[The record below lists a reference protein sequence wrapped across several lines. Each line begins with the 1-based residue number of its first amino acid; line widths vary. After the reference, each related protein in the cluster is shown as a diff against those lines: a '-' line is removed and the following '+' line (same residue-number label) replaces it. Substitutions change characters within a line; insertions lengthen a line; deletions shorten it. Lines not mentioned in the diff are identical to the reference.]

1 MYQVTVPIYLAQSKK
16 KTFALNLNIYRNAH
30 FLLLNKM
37 KVKFKDHIW
46 EQLTFLPTMGG
57 VKLIYT
63 LFMGTNR
70 EADLSNICVIVDKFF
85 CDALVEAGKLPD
97 DNVNYLQSIDY
108 RFGGVDK
115 NNPRVEITLEPTS
128 IKEDTTMRISLVQ
141 SEIELALERYI
152 GEQLNVADGK
162 AFKIS
167 LAATRG
173 EQGFT
178 AEIDIVDAQPAP
190 EEPIKGA
197 KRGPRNK
204 VTEATGHGNV
214 FAGNQTMELV
224 EDQDPVVAEENEV
237 AVGEDAPTAEEAGV
251 PAFLQNK
258 KSIFGNAAS

>member
-1 MYQVTVPIYLAQSKK
+1 
-16 KTFALNLNIYRNAH
+16 
-30 FLLLNKM
+30 M

-46 EQLTFLPTMGG
+46 EQLAFLPTMGG

-141 SEIELALERYI
+141 SEIELALEKYI

-162 AFKIS
+162 AFKIA

-178 AEIDIVDAQPAP
+178 AEIEIVDAAP
-190 EEPIKGA
+190 VQEEPSKGSG

-204 VTEATGHGNV
+204 VTEAAGHGNV
-214 FAGNQTMELV
+214 FQGHQTMELV
-224 EDQDPVVAEENEV
+224 EDQESPVVEENEV

-251 PAFLQNK
+251 PAFLQGK
-258 KSIFGNAAS
+258 KSIFGNAS

>member
-1 MYQVTVPIYLAQSKK
+1 MYRIEVPIYLPQTKK

-37 KVKFKDHIW
+37 KVAFKNKIE
-46 EQLTFLPTMGG
+46 EQLSSLPNMNG
-57 VKLIYT
+57 VKLTYT

-70 EADLSNICVIVDKFF
+70 EVDLSNICVVVDKFF

-97 DNVNYLQSIDY
+97 DNVNYLHSIDY

-141 SEIELALERYI
+141 SEIELALQRYI
-152 GEQLNVADGK
+152 GAQLNVADGK

-178 AEIDIVDAQPAP
+178 AEIEIVDAVP
-190 EEPIKGA
+190 EEPEPA
-197 KRGPRNK
+197 RRGRPRNK
-204 VTEATGHGNV
+204 VTDAVDEGKTNIFQTQTAEA
-214 FAGNQTMELV
+214 AE
-224 EDQDPVVAEENEV
+224 AEEPV
-237 AVGEDAPTAEEAGV
+237 DPDTAGEEAPTAEEAGV
-251 PAFLQNK
+251 PAFLQGGK
-258 KSIFGNAAS
+258 KSIFANT